1 MKSLYYYNTSIGKIG
16 IAEEKGLITNICYI
30 TSKIP
35 ANIKIK
41 ETETTK
47 EAYKQISEYLN
58 KKRFDFDLPIN
69 PNGDKEIQ
77 KILIQLMYIPYGEI
91 ITYKDLGLHFNKH
104 PRAIGTIIH
113 KNPVPILIPCHRVV
127 GSDGKLKG
135 YIGGSDIKRKLLQL
149 EEVDEWYYR
158 KG

>member
-58 KKRFDFDLPIN
+58 KNDVYSLWRNYNIQRFRFA
-69 PNGDKEIQ
+69 
-77 KILIQLMYIPYGEI
+77 
-91 ITYKDLGLHFNKH
+91 F
-104 PRAIGTIIH
+104 
-113 KNPVPILIPCHRVV
+113 
-127 GSDGKLKG
+127 
-135 YIGGSDIKRKLLQL
+135 
-149 EEVDEWYYR
+149 
-158 KG
+158 